1 MNVYGNDR
9 LDLLWNEVLSWVETP
24 SKFFRNYSIQY
35 FKELIKHI
43 EQVIV
48 DNCVNKNEK
57 F

>member
-43 EQVIV
+43 E
-48 DNCVNKNEK
+48 
-57 F
+57 